1 MASETDC
8 NMPCSGD
15 PIHLCGAGNRLSYYE
30 WTGDALQVWNTP
42 TQHGEYQFLIG
53 GVVIPLITTLGTNN
67 KVTFVEKHGTG
78 PPNST
83 GAYELDISQVNNF
96 DKAWRTMNV
105 KTDVFCSAGLT
116 LPDKVGRQLNIGGWS
131 VDSLYGVRLY
141 WPDGSPGVD
150 SKNDWQENVDELHLQ
165 RGRWYP
171 TAIVM
176 ANGSILV
183 VGGED
188 GSNGVPVPSLEI
200 LPTPAGGDTVLEMD
214 WLKRTDPN
222 NLYPFLFVLPS
233 GGIFVIYYNE
243 ARILDEKT
251 FQTVRTLPNLP
262 GAVNDFLGG
271 RTYPMEGT
279 SVLLPQ
285 YPPYT
290 DPVTVLTCGGS
301 TLGAA
306 VALDNCVTIQPEVE
320 GSEWV
325 IERMPTK
332 RVMTCMTTLPDGTY
346 MIMNGAEQGVAGFG
360 LANDPNLEAL
370 LYDPTQKVGSRFSK
384 MANTTVARL
393 YHSEAILLQDGRVL
407 VSGSDPEDKT
417 HLQEYRVEVF
427 IPPYLQAGNT
437 QPQLTITDTDW
448 KYTSTHQFT
457 AKLYQGAA
465 KDVKVSLVAAVSST
479 HGNSM
484 NQRIFFPTVSCSGSG
499 TVTCT
504 VTAPPNSHVCPPGWF
519 QMFVLDGPTPS
530 WSTWVRIGGDPAA
543 LGNWPQFD
551 DFSRPGI

>member
-1 MASETDC
+1 MATQQVVWSMARSAVGLLHIRHYRTQTHSSFLGCGDVADVVNQGGVLAAETDC
-8 NMPCSGD
+8 SMPCSGD

-30 WTGDALQVWNTP
+30 WTGTPLQTWSTP
-42 TQHGEYQFLIG
+42 AQHGEYQFLIG
-53 GVVIPLITTLGTNN
+53 GLVVPLITTLGTNN

-96 DKAWRTMNV
+96 NKAWRTMNV

-150 SKNDWQENVDELHLQ
+150 SKNDWQENVNELRLQ

-188 GSNGVPVPSLEI
+188 GSNGIPVPSLEI

-243 ARILDEKT
+243 ARILDEHT
-251 FQTVRTLPNLP
+251 FATIRTLPNLP
-262 GAVNDFLGG
+262 GAGQRLHGWSNVSYG
-271 RTYPMEGT
+271 RHFSPPS
-279 SVLLPQ
+279 SVFSL
-285 YPPYT
+285 Y
-290 DPVTVLTCGGS
+290 GS
-301 TLGAA
+301 RHGVDLRRVYARRCRRSGQLRHYSTEVQGA
-306 VALDNCVTIQPEVE
+306 Q
-320 GSEWV
+320 WV

-346 MIMNGAEQGVAGFG
+346 MIMNGAQQGVAGFG
-360 LANDPNLEAL
+360 LAEFPNLEAL
-370 LYDPTQKVGSRFSK
+370 LYDPTQKVGSRFSR
-384 MANTTVARL
+384 MANTTVARSVPL
-393 YHSEAILLQDGRVL
+393 
-407 VSGSDPEDKT
+407 
-417 HLQEYRVEVF
+417 
-427 IPPYLQAGNT
+427 
-437 QPQLTITDTDW
+437 
-448 KYTSTHQFT
+448 
-457 AKLYQGAA
+457 
-465 KDVKVSLVAAVSST
+465 
-479 HGNSM
+479 
-484 NQRIFFPTVSCSGSG
+484 
-499 TVTCT
+499 
-504 VTAPPNSHVCPPGWF
+504 
-519 QMFVLDGPTPS
+519 
-530 WSTWVRIGGDPAA
+530 
-543 LGNWPQFD
+543 
-551 DFSRPGI
+551 